1 MLLLLLIV
9 ASAST
14 GVCWSVQDAG
24 SWTPTTEVL
33 HRGNYPDT
41 HEVQLKHQTELQLSE
56 SVTLNAESR
65 AQSPQV
71 YNRWSTTAGLQAQI
85 DTCDTNL
92 EGCDARHVQ
101 DVKMWK
107 AAADPAYEGDC
118 DEQTNLGY
126 AYLSGRGVV
135 INISTAIYW
144 WTKASNQGCP
154 KAHGFLANMHRFHL
168 LNDHT
173 HTGHSELH
181 DLKDHPDIKQD
192 HPGTHEFHLEDHT
205 GPECAQLIHRA
216 PNIFDCIP
224 HDAAA
229 IYNDHKIALEFDRLV
244 EMHTARDDLNDNYL
258 GAPVSRGQSAIT
270 PFDRG
275 VV

>member
-1 MLLLLLIV
+1 MR
-9 ASAST
+9 
-14 GVCWSVQDAG
+14 C

-126 AYLSGRGVV
+126 AYLSGRGVA

-144 WTKASNQGCP
+144 WTKASNQVSWPSCT
-154 KAHGFLANMHRFHL
+154 LRL
-168 LNDHT
+168 
-173 HTGHSELH
+173 HSMLPAG
-181 DLKDHPDIKQD
+181 LSQSPRI
-192 HPGTHEFHLEDHT
+192 PGKHASF
-205 GPECAQLIHRA
+205 PSSQRPYSYRA
-216 PNIFDCIP
+216 
-224 HDAAA
+224 
-229 IYNDHKIALEFDRLV
+229 
-244 EMHTARDDLNDNYL
+244 
-258 GAPVSRGQSAIT
+258 
-270 PFDRG
+270 
-275 VV
+275 